1 MSHVTNSLCGGEFLR
16 VSRGTGPQ
24 PPGRCRVPI
33 RSAQSRSPHSRVRDG
48 HGAYR
53 LCCGLACGD
62 DARAP
67 RHRASGPRRP
77 LPARARPPPR
87 AGIFRAIAL
96 FAALPL
102 GPGVSLYVESRATRT
117 ERRQRRPAKTP
128 TRTAGRLKTLKTRD
142 TERRQS
148 EAQERR
154 GLRGFRLHLVPR
166 ARSLSATSQSD
177 SVTPH
182 SYTMTRMK
190 LHRRTVTNHGRR
202 SYIARPELVRC
213 TSSSRPLSTF
223 KCSAPHMIHT
233 LHTMLSESMSHWPL
247 YRDSFQ

>member
-1 MSHVTNSLCGGEFLR
+1 MTRELR
-16 VSRGTGPQ
+16 ATA
-24 PPGRCRVPI
+24 PPGRAVP
-33 RSAQSRSPHSRVRDG
+33 SPLARVR
-48 HGAYR
+48 R
-53 LCCGLACGD
+53 
-62 DARAP
+62 RAP
-67 RHRASGPRRP
+67 ASSAP
-77 LPARARPPPR
+77 LR
-87 AGIFRAIAL
+87 
-96 FAALPL
+96 FAALGRL
-102 GPGVSLYVESRATRT
+102 VDDRLTSRATRT
-117 ERRQRRPAKTP
+117 PKRRPAKTP
-128 TRTAGRLKTLKTRD
+128 TRTAGRLKSLKTRD

-154 GLRGFRLHLVPR
+154 GLRGFRLHLAPSSKPV
-166 ARSLSATSQSD
+166 SATSQSD

-182 SYTMTRMK
+182 SYTMTLMK

>member
-1 MSHVTNSLCGGEFLR
+1 MKYKSVNDRKNRLTLAPCFAHRGPGHRPWVTDARSPAPRAPPPACPRFSPAESAPHMSHVTNSLCGGEFLR

-96 FAALPL
+96 C
-102 GPGVSLYVESRATRT
+102 GIGTSR
-117 ERRQRRPAKTP
+117 
-128 TRTAGRLKTLKTRD
+128 
-142 TERRQS
+142 
-148 EAQERR
+148 
-154 GLRGFRLHLVPR
+154 
-166 ARSLSATSQSD
+166 
-177 SVTPH
+177 
-182 SYTMTRMK
+182 
-190 LHRRTVTNHGRR
+190 
-202 SYIARPELVRC
+202 
-213 TSSSRPLSTF
+213 
-223 KCSAPHMIHT
+223 
-233 LHTMLSESMSHWPL
+233 
-247 YRDSFQ
+247 